1 MEHKQK
7 GIIAMRTILSVTM
20 VLLITVTS
28 SMAERKPLDKKHREI
43 KPGASEVLVPNPKRQ
58 DGYDLVIKEHEVTY
72 NDTTGL
78 YTYRYWNTDS
88 TYVDLLYEPSNRLD
102 VTVACTVVYDGETDE
117 YTYTYHLTN
126 SKASVQSLE
135 IFALDIDR
143 SLVLSTETPESWH
156 YFSTQEPPSGSPKWA
171 FWGGLTRDVP
181 PGESISLTLVS
192 KHGPVIVACYSQ
204 GRARTFRSPIGAV
217 DALAVHPP
225 NEEGLKGQTLAPGLL
240 DADNAKAQVDAFLDI
255 AEKWGWVSTDKK
267 DTALVHI
274 SKSLDQKAFSL
285 LKNELNPDHIGVE
298 KEVAAF
304 LEHLGKKQ
312 GFGDD

>member
-1 MEHKQK
+1 MK
-7 GIIAMRTILSVTM
+7 AILYVIL
-20 VLLITVTS
+20 VLLITATS

-78 YTYRYWNTDS
+78 YTYRYWKTDS
-88 TYVDLLYEPSNRLD
+88 THVDLLYEPSNRLD
-102 VTVACTVVYDGETDE
+102 VTVACTVVYNGDTDE
-117 YTYTYHLTN
+117 YTYTYHLIN
-126 SKASVQSLE
+126 SKNSVQPLE
-135 IFALDIDR
+135 TFVLDIDR
-143 SLVLSTETPESWH
+143 SLVIRTESEPWYYYSTG
-156 YFSTQEPPSGSPKWA
+156 EPPPGSPKWV
-171 FWGGLTRDVP
+171 FWGSMGKYIL
-181 PGESISLTLVS
+181 PGKSISLTLVS
-192 KHGPVIVACYSQ
+192 KHGPVIATCYSK
-204 GRARTFRSPIGAV
+204 GRARTFRSPIGAI
-217 DALAVHPP
+217 DALASYSP
-225 NEEGLKGQTLAPGLL
+225 NKEGLKGQTLAPGVL
-240 DADNAKAQVDAFLDI
+240 DADNAKAQVDAFLQV

-274 SKSLDQKAFSL
+274 SKGLDQKAFSL

-312 GFGDD
+312 GFVDD

>member
-1 MEHKQK
+1 
-7 GIIAMRTILSVTM
+7 MRTILSVTM
-20 VLLITVTS
+20 VLLITATS
-28 SMAERKPLDKKHREI
+28 SLAERKPLDKKHWEV
-43 KPGASEVLVPNPKRQ
+43 KPGASEILVPNPKRQ

-78 YTYRYWNTDS
+78 YTYRYWQTDS
-88 TYVDLLYEPSNRLD
+88 TYVDLLYEPFNRLD

-117 YTYTYHLTN
+117 YTYTYHLIN
-126 SKASVQSLE
+126 SKNSIQPLW
-135 IFALDIDR
+135 IFAVDIDR
-143 SLVLSTETPESWH
+143 SLVLRTETPEPWLYH
-156 YFSTQEPPSGSPKWA
+156 STHEPPPGSPKWA
-171 FWGGLTRDVP
+171 FWGSMGGHIP

-192 KHGPVIVACYSQ
+192 KHGPVIATCYST
-204 GRARTFRSPIGAV
+204 GYGRTFNNPIKV
-217 DALAVHPP
+217 DALAVKSP
-225 NEEGLKGQTLAPGLL
+225 NKEGLIGQTLAPGVL
-240 DADNAKAQVDAFLDI
+240 DADNAKAQVDAFLAV

-274 SKSLDQKAFSL
+274 SKGLDQKAFSL

>member
-1 MEHKQK
+1 MKS
-7 GIIAMRTILSVTM
+7 ILSLAM
-20 VLLITVTS
+20 VLFLMTS
-28 SMAERKPLDKKHREI
+28 SAMAERKPLDKKHREI

-78 YTYRYWNTDS
+78 YTYRYWKTDS
-88 TYVDLLYEPSNRLD
+88 TYVDLLYEPFNRLD
-102 VTVACTVVYDGETDE
+102 VTVACTVIYDGESDE
-117 YTYTYHLTN
+117 YIYTYNLMN
-126 SKASVQSLE
+126 SKDSVQPLWLF
-135 IFALDIDR
+135 ILDIDR
-143 SLVLSTETPESWH
+143 DLVTRTETPAPWLYH
-156 YFSTQEPPSGSPKWA
+156 STDEPPPGSPRWV
-171 FWGGLTRDVP
+171 FWGSMGGHIS
-181 PGESISLTLVS
+181 PGKSISLTIVS
-192 KHGPVIVACYSQ
+192 KHGPVIATCYSK
-204 GRARTFRSPIGAV
+204 GHARTFI
-217 DALAVHPP
+217 HPEHP
-225 NEEGLKGQTLAPGLL
+225 DLTIDELGVYPPDKEGLKGQTLAPGLL

-274 SKSLDQKAFSL
+274 SKGLDQKAFSL
-285 LKNELNPDHIGVE
+285 LKNELNPNQIGVE

>member
-1 MEHKQK
+1 MK
-7 GIIAMRTILSVTM
+7 AILYVAM
-20 VLLITVTS
+20 VLLITATS
-28 SMAERKPLDKKHREI
+28 SMGERKPLDKKYREI

-58 DGYDLVIKEHEVTY
+58 DGYDLVIKEHAVTY

-78 YTYRYWNTDS
+78 YTYRYWKTDS

-102 VTVACTVVYDGETDE
+102 VTVACTVIYDGESDE
-117 YTYTYHLTN
+117 YTYTYHLIN
-126 SKASVQSLE
+126 SKNSVQPLE
-135 IFALDIDR
+135 IFVLDIDR
-143 SLVLSTETPESWH
+143 SLVIRTESEPWYYYSTN
-156 YFSTQEPPSGSPKWA
+156 EPPPGSPKWA
-171 FWGGLTRDVP
+171 FWGSLGKYIL

-192 KHGPVIVACYSQ
+192 KYGPIIATCYSK
-204 GRARTFRSPIGAV
+204 GRARTFRSPIGAI
-217 DALAVHPP
+217 DALASYPP
-225 NEEGLKGQTLAPGLL
+225 NKEGLKGQTLAPGVL

-274 SKSLDQKAFSL
+274 SKGLDQKAFSL

>member
-1 MEHKQK
+1 MK
-7 GIIAMRTILSVTM
+7 AILYVAM
-20 VLLITVTS
+20 VLLIIATS

-58 DGYDLVIKEHEVTY
+58 DGYDLVIKEHEVAY

-78 YTYRYWNTDS
+78 YTYRYWKTDS
-88 TYVDLLYEPSNRLD
+88 TYVDLIYEPSNRLD
-102 VTVACTVVYDGETDE
+102 VTVACTVVYNSESDE
-117 YTYTYHLTN
+117 YTYTYHLIN
-126 SKASVQSLE
+126 SKNSVQSLE
-135 IFALDIDR
+135 IFVLDIDR
-143 SLVLSTETPESWH
+143 SLVLRTESEPWYYYSTG
-156 YFSTQEPPSGSPKWA
+156 EPPPGSPRWV
-171 FWGGLTRDVP
+171 FWGGLTRDVL

-192 KHGPVIVACYSQ
+192 KHGPVIATCYSQ
-204 GRARTFRSPIGAV
+204 GRARTFRSSIGAI

-225 NEEGLKGQTLAPGLL
+225 NEEGLKGQTLAPGSLN
-240 DADNAKAQVDAFLDI
+240 DGNAKARVEAFLQV

-274 SKSLDQKAFSL
+274 SKGLDQKAFSL

>member
-1 MEHKQK
+1 MK
-7 GIIAMRTILSVTM
+7 AILSLAI
-20 VLLITVTS
+20 VLFLMTS
-28 SMAERKPLDKKHREI
+28 SAIAERKPLEKKHREI

-78 YTYRYWNTDS
+78 YTYRYWQTDS

-102 VTVACTVVYDGETDE
+102 VTVVSSVVYDGKNDE
-117 YTYTYHLTN
+117 YTYTYHLIN
-126 SKASVQSLE
+126 SKDSVQPLRT
-135 IFALDIDR
+135 FVVDIDR
-143 SLVLSTETPESWH
+143 SLVIRTESEPWH
-156 YFSTQEPPSGSPKWA
+156 YYSTSEPPPGSPRWV
-171 FWGGLTRDVP
+171 FWGSMGRDVP
-181 PGESISLTLVS
+181 PGKSISLTLVS
-192 KHGPVIVACYSQ
+192 KHGPIIAPCYSK
-204 GRARTFRSPIGAV
+204 GRAQTFI
-217 DALAVHPP
+217 HPDHP
-225 NEEGLKGQTLAPGLL
+225 DIKISELSVPSTNKEGLKGQTLAPGVL
-240 DADNAKAQVDAFLDI
+240 DADNAEAQFKAFLSI

-274 SKSLDQKAFSL
+274 SKGLDQKAFSL

-312 GFGDD
+312 GFLND

>member
-1 MEHKQK
+1 MK
-7 GIIAMRTILSVTM
+7 AILYVVL
-20 VLLITVTS
+20 VLLITATS

-78 YTYRYWNTDS
+78 YTYRYWKTDS

-102 VTVACTVVYDGETDE
+102 VTVASSVVYDGKNDE
-117 YTYTYHLTN
+117 YNYTYHIIN
-126 SKASVQSLE
+126 SKESLQPLW

-143 SLVLSTETPESWH
+143 SLVLRTETPAPWRYH
-156 YFSTQEPPSGSPKWA
+156 STLEPPPGSPRWA
-171 FWGGLTRDVP
+171 FWGSMGGHIS
-181 PGESISLTLVS
+181 PGKSISLTLVS
-192 KHGPVIVACYSQ
+192 KHGPVIATCYST
-204 GRARTFRSPIGAV
+204 GYGRTFNNPIKV
-217 DALAVHPP
+217 DELAVKSP
-225 NEEGLKGQTLAPGLL
+225 NKEGLIGQTLAPGVL
-240 DADNAKAQVDAFLDI
+240 DADNAEAQFKAFLSI

-274 SKSLDQKAFSL
+274 SKGLDQKAFSL

-304 LEHLGKKQ
+304 LDHLGKKQ